1 MGAIEQAR
9 NRKEQASQAER
20 DLRAEAKEQ
29 GLSEIDIE
37 ARLRAIRHAAE
48 ADCAAYMSTVDATK
62 KNKHAKLVARLAKIK
77 AKEAESLQKVNKD
90 ANTGNESPEDLEAR
104 VRAIQE
110 QAQADVDAVLLENG
124 KNSSKVHARLV
135 KRLEALKQ
143 KQIKNEAMA
152 RMQASLNGASPQ
164 DTVKAVNKVR
174 EVSEMEEAQL
184 VIEVMQEEAKEEIQ
198 TLEDVATLKA
208 NQGTQIYELLK
219 SQQNATED
227 EKMTAQEKQ
236 DALEKIKRESD
247 ERIAFMLKS
256 IGIEA
261 DSKHK
266 KMLERIT
273 KARATQMANKE
284 KLQAQRAKA
293 TDAESLE
300 RIDDAIQQN
309 EINAENNIENLT
321 KAIADRS
328 KTKGNKSQKRL
339 TKLLELAVAHDK
351 SQIEMNEMEETRKK
365 LEQQAND
372 IQQTCDE
379 EASMASAQLAIAKE
393 QAQEK
398 LNKRLQ
404 GKRKKRQKA
413 LQHNARAKKQMVNES
428 KAMDQFQD
436 KKKKLANLEDEIA
449 KISEEFHSHAEAQS
463 KAMDEEKARQ
473 HKSVAARRAQARK
486 KRRNGSVKG
495 GQKSTNETGSNGN
508 GAWRIMKKE
517 LTESLGKAEMRKNH
531 GKTAEEQLAALLAD
545 LKLNLAHQENV
556 GNTMLSVIQKPRL
569 NLGPPPSSNKDAL
582 AQARDHLKE
591 KMNGKNIERS
601 DALAIMAKRGTQK
614 QNLPALDLL

>member
-219 SQQNATED
+219 SQQNATDD

-266 KMLERIT
+266 KMLE
-273 KARATQMANKE
+273 K
-284 KLQAQRAKA
+284 
-293 TDAESLE
+293 
-300 RIDDAIQQN
+300 
-309 EINAENNIENLT
+309 
-321 KAIADRS
+321 S
-328 KTKGNKSQKRL
+328 KIL
-339 TKLLELAVAHDK
+339 
-351 SQIEMNEMEETRKK
+351 
-365 LEQQAND
+365 
-372 IQQTCDE
+372 
-379 EASMASAQLAIAKE
+379 
-393 QAQEK
+393 
-398 LNKRLQ
+398 
-404 GKRKKRQKA
+404 
-413 LQHNARAKKQMVNES
+413 
-428 KAMDQFQD
+428 
-436 KKKKLANLEDEIA
+436 
-449 KISEEFHSHAEAQS
+449 
-463 KAMDEEKARQ
+463 
-473 HKSVAARRAQARK
+473 
-486 KRRNGSVKG
+486 
-495 GQKSTNETGSNGN
+495 
-508 GAWRIMKKE
+508 
-517 LTESLGKAEMRKNH
+517 
-531 GKTAEEQLAALLAD
+531 
-545 LKLNLAHQENV
+545 
-556 GNTMLSVIQKPRL
+556 
-569 NLGPPPSSNKDAL
+569 
-582 AQARDHLKE
+582 DHL
-591 KMNGKNIERS
+591 S
-601 DALAIMAKRGTQK
+601 GTTQGYIG
-614 QNLPALDLL
+614 DRY